1 MHIIKSGS
9 QVQIYNGEDIETF
22 TKLPAKTYMVGFHPM
37 RGFYL
42 SIISNMEVKEKKIY
56 GNTIAKITK
65 TFVSYEASN
74 RNFGIIL
81 SGVKGAG
88 KTLFVQKLS
97 ELCLSHDLP
106 IIIVDSY
113 YNGLADFIES
123 IEQEV
128 VVIFD
133 EFDKN
138 FSKTSDEGNRSSVPQ
153 EELLT
158 LFDGINTGKKLFVI
172 TCNETYSINNYLL
185 NRPGRFHYHFELNG
199 LQSEEIKEYLEDNLR
214 TEYKYLIP
222 EIIGALFPITITYD
236 ILRAIVFEL
245 NQGYDLEETLQD
257 LNITNSSTITVNA
270 VARTDTGSVYKKEA
284 FTIRLDEDEI
294 AFELRK
300 ERSRY
305 DVLELT
311 IPREELQFKNDK
323 IIIPLDKCDYW
334 FSDDNFL
341 EDGYKNSDS
350 IAKAKIVNLDIDKFF
365 NNTSYFFKGSILTS

>member
-22 TKLPAKTYMVGFHPM
+22 AKLPAKTYMVGFHPM

-42 SIISNMEVKEKKIY
+42 SIIPNMEVKEKKIY

-133 EFDKN
+133 EFEKN
-138 FSKTSDEGNRSSVPQ
+138 FSKTSDEGNRSSAPQ

-172 TCNETYSINNYLL
+172 TCNETCSINNYLL

-199 LQSEEIKEYLEDNLR
+199 LQSDEIKEYLKDNLKE
-214 TEYKYLIP
+214 EYKILIP
-222 EIIGALFPITITYD
+222 EIIGALFSIVTTYD
-236 ILRAIVFEL
+236 ILRAIVFDL
-245 NQGYDLEETLQD
+245 NQGYGLEETLQD
-257 LNITNSSTITVNA
+257 LNITNSSLITVNA
-270 VARTDTGSVYKKEA
+270 VAKTNTGNIYRKDGFTLCFDDDIISFSLKKE
-284 FTIRLDEDEI
+284 
-294 AFELRK
+294 K
-300 ERSRY
+300 SRY
-305 DVLELT
+305 DLLEISIT
-311 IPREELQFKNDK
+311 REDLQFKNDR
-323 IIIPLDKCDYW
+323 IIIPLDKCDYF

-341 EDGYKNSDS
+341 EDGYRNSDN
-350 IAKAKIVNLDIDKFF
+350 IAKAKIVSLDIDKFF

>member
-22 TKLPAKTYMVGFHPM
+22 TKLPAKTYVVSFHPM

-42 SIISNMEVKEKKIY
+42 SIIPNMEVKEKKIY
-56 GNTIAKITK
+56 GNTVAKITK
-65 TFVSYEASN
+65 TFISYEASN
-74 RNFGIIL
+74 RNFGVIL

-133 EFDKN
+133 EFEKN
-138 FSKTSDEGNRSSVPQ
+138 FSKTSDEGNRSSAPQ

-172 TCNETYSINNYLL
+172 TCNETCSINNYLL

-199 LQSEEIKEYLEDNLR
+199 LQSDEIKEYLKDNLK
-214 TEYKYLIP
+214 TEYQYLIP
-222 EIIGALFPITITYD
+222 EIIGALFSIIITYD

-245 NQGYDLEETLQD
+245 NQGYGLEETLQD
-257 LNITNSSTITVNA
+257 LNITNSSTITINA
-270 VARTDTGSVYKKEA
+270 IARTNTGNIYKNEA
-284 FTIRLDEDEI
+284 FVLCLDDDTINF
-294 AFELRK
+294 ALRK
-300 ERSRY
+300 ERHRY
-305 DVLELT
+305 DTLEISVL
-311 IPREELQFKNDK
+311 RNELQFKNDK
-323 IIIPLDKCDYW
+323 IIIPLDKCDYF

-341 EDGYKNSDS
+341 EEGYQNSDN
-350 IAKAKIVNLDIDKFF
+350 IAKAKIVSLDIDKFF
-365 NNTSYFFKGSILTS
+365 NNISYFSRGSILTS

>member
-42 SIISNMEVKEKKIY
+42 SIVPNMEVKEKKIY

-128 VVIFD
+128 VVVFD

-138 FSKTSDEGNRSSVPQ
+138 FSKITDEGNRSSAPQ

-172 TCNETYSINNYLL
+172 TCNETCSINNYLL

-199 LQSEEIKEYLEDNLR
+199 LQSEEIKEYLEDNLKA
-214 TEYKYLIP
+214 EYKHLIP
-222 EIIGALFPITITYD
+222 EIIGMLFPIIITYD

-245 NQGYDLEETLQD
+245 NQGYGLEETLQD
-257 LNITNSSTITVNA
+257 LNITNSPTIAVNV
-270 VARTDTGSVYKKEA
+270 VARTDTGNVYKKEA
-284 FTIRLDEDEI
+284 LTIRLDEDEI
-294 AFELRK
+294 AFDLRK

-305 DVLELT
+305 DVLELAV
-311 IPREELQFKNDK
+311 PREELQFKNNK
-323 IIIPLDKCDYW
+323 IVIPLDKCSYL

-341 EDGYKNSDS
+341 ENDYENPDS